1 MPRKNGK
8 SETNTAPSKVKV
20 LYQNLN
26 GVWYAFANVGD
37 SVFFGK
43 VPVQSKAPERAPQQ
57 SVAPAR
63 KRAPSKAA

>member
-1 MPRKNGK
+1 MAKSRKLNQPTPQG
-8 SETNTAPSKVKV
+8 AKVKV

-43 VPVQSKAPERAPQQ
+43 VPLQASANSPRGE
-57 SVAPAR
+57 STSR
-63 KRAPSKAA
+63 KLRTPSKAA